1 MKTYT
6 SLSLVISFALLPL
19 TYSHAVT
26 VEDVHA
32 VINQRLSTK
41 PDYYLEDV
49 SSTKEEVIETGEG
62 LCRDTK
68 FMLFGHFM
76 FLSRLLPKVIFCS
89 PTYEK
94 KKISTSTPRHG
105 KLTISNENIVLVDTN
120 INLGKIDKGLP
131 KHVSQHWTEFPN
143 CTSLTQSFNDDLQMQ
158 VKESISLSET
168 KTISTTNNRHVELE
182 SRLFFNALSSV
193 GIRIGLSESKTIGS
207 ANQNAKVHEE
217 TLAVSKKVSMSVRP
231 MTLFKARINLTRFL
245 GNIPYSGTATVDGN
259 LNSNNA
265 GLTRLSQVLSLEE
278 RTFSIEGNINYAA
291 TSNTTIQNY
300 ERPLSVKECEGGID

>member
-49 SSTKEEVIETGEG
+49 PSTKEEVVRTGRE
-62 LCRDTK
+62 CTDSK
-68 FMLFGHFM
+68 YMLFGHFM
-76 FLSRLLPKVIFCS
+76 FLSRLLPKVISCD
-89 PTYEK
+89 PTYET
-94 KKISTSTPRHG
+94 KKISTTTPRHG

-131 KHVSQHWTEFPN
+131 KHVSQHWTVFPN
-143 CTSLTQSFNDDLQMQ
+143 CTSLTQAFKDTLQMQ
-158 VKESISLSET
+158 VKDSISLSET
-168 KTISTTNNRHVELE
+168 KTISTTNNRNIELQ
-182 SRLFFNALSSV
+182 SGGTISGLVSV
-193 GIRIGLSESKTIGS
+193 GIRIGLSESKTIGN

-217 TLAVSKKVSMSVRP
+217 AFPVSKDVSMSVRP
-231 MTLFKARINLTRFL
+231 MTLFKARITLTRFF
-245 GNIPYSGTATVDGN
+245 GNIPYSGMATVDGS
-259 LNSNNA
+259 LNSNKA
-265 GLTRLSQVLSLEE
+265 GLTKLSQVLSLEE
-278 RTFSIEGNINYAA
+278 RTFPIEGNISYAA
-291 TSNTTIQNY
+291 TSNTIIQNY
-300 ERPLSVKECEGGID
+300 ERPLSEKECKGDIDD

>member
-49 SSTKEEVIETGEG
+49 PSTKEEVVRTGERCIDSK
-62 LCRDTK
+62 L
-68 FMLFGHFM
+68 MLFGHFM
-76 FLSRLLPKVIFCS
+76 FLSRLLPKVISCH
-89 PTYEK
+89 PTYET
-94 KKISTSTPRHG
+94 KKISTTTPRHG

-120 INLGKIDKGLP
+120 INLGKFDKGLP
-131 KHVSQHWTEFPN
+131 KHVSQHWTVYPN
-143 CTSLTQSFNDDLQMQ
+143 CTSTTHTFKDTLQMQ

-193 GIRIGLSESKTIGS
+193 GIRIGLSESKTLGS
-207 ANQNAKVHEE
+207 ANQNVKVHEE
-217 TLAVSKKVSMSVRP
+217 NFAVSKEVNMIVRP
-231 MTLFKARINLTRFL
+231 MTLFKARIDLTRFF
-245 GNIPYSGTATVDGN
+245 GNIPYSGMATVDGS
-259 LNSNNA
+259 LNSNKA
-265 GLTRLSQVLSLEE
+265 GLTKLSQVLSLEE
-278 RTFSIEGNINYAA
+278 RTFPIEGNISYAA

-300 ERPLSVKECEGGID
+300 ERPLSAKECEGVIDN